1 MAVSFLNREVSDLCL
16 GKPALRPIIPATA
29 TLAEAIAVLKRT
41 GETYA
46 SVWKVLE
53 EDDYSVECRCIGKVS
68 MVDVICY
75 LCKEE
80 SLIDSSKVLEVPVSK
95 ILTKGDNIVRH
106 LEPNSSLLEAID
118 HILEG
123 TQNLVI
129 PIHNYTNS
137 RRKPLSKSSS
147 LKSTHHNG
155 VEYCWITQED
165 VVRLLLNSIGVFS
178 PMPTFSIESL
188 NIIDHNILTVPYHDP
203 AISALDSI
211 ALAHIEQTAV
221 AVVDDDNRLIGEI
234 SPSTLAYCDE
244 SVAAAITTLSAGDLM
259 AYIDYGGPPEDLV
272 ELVKMR
278 LQEKKLGLMLELM
291 DKEFSVSSSSSS
303 ASSCSSD
310 DESGSSRNGSGRY
323 SSARRSEAITCYPG
337 SSLVAVLIQALAHR
351 ASFIWVIDEDQ
362 NLVGVV
368 TFKGILKVF
377 RGFANTR
384 CKPERENLSTH

>member
-41 GETYA
+41 GETHV
-46 SVWKVLE
+46 SVWMVLE
-53 EDDYSVECRCIGKVS
+53 EDDYSVECHCIGKVS

-75 LCKEE
+75 LCKQE
-80 SLIDSSKVLEVPVSK
+80 SLIDSSKVLEIPVLK
-95 ILTKGDNIVRH
+95 ILAKGDSIVKH
-106 LEPNSSLLEAID
+106 LEPDSSLLEAID

-123 TQNLVI
+123 IQNLVI

-147 LKSTHHNG
+147 PKSTHHNG
-155 VEYCWITQED
+155 VEYCWLTQED
-165 VVRLLLNSIGVFS
+165 VVRFLLNSIGVFS

-188 NIIDHNILTVPYHDP
+188 NIIDHNILTVRYHDP
-203 AISALDSI
+203 AIFALDSI

-291 DKEFSVSSSSSS
+291 DEEFSVSSTSSS

-310 DESGSSRNGSGRY
+310 DEPGSSRNGSGRY

-351 ASFIWVIDEDQ
+351 ASSIWVIDEDQ

-368 TFKGILKVF
+368 TFKGIFKVF

-384 CKPERENLSTH
+384 